1 MHWEPTSRPE
11 PSTTACH
18 LCPCANKGAAE
29 ASLGMVP
36 GGAAWP
42 QRGGSRPGWCLTH
55 QSLVFGLSSP
65 ASALPKLVLS
75 FPSSDGLGCPCP
87 PGLEVSL
94 PPAAP
99 GAAPQL
105 WQSLGR
111 RRKLAPPPRAP
122 AQVPLPPSPPP
133 VTPEAA
139 RSWFQKQTKPGKPPH
154 HPWETSELLSLV
166 LQPSRAPA
174 SPRAS
179 VSPALRVCPP
189 CTGHSVL
196 SRCPD
201 GLSASNTTPSLLPPV
216 FARTPFLPEAFPS
229 LPPPTLPPVDVSS
242 LLGVFPDAPSSW
254 EASVTPQLG
263 MSPSVHFC

>member
-1 MHWEPTSRPE
+1 MTDETRKCTGSQRPAQNPAPQPVISVPVPTRE
-11 PSTTACH
+11 
-18 LCPCANKGAAE
+18 LLRRLWGW
-29 ASLGMVP
+29 SLGSCFAPEGRVRARVVSHPPVPPLWFKLTCFRSSQAATQLSLQRWSWLPLPTGP
-36 GGAAWP
+36 GGVP
-42 QRGGSRPGWCLTH
+42 T
-55 QSLVFGLSSP
+55 
-65 ASALPKLVLS
+65 
-75 FPSSDGLGCPCP
+75 P
-87 PGLEVSL
+87 P
-94 PPAAP
+94 AP

-111 RRKLAPPPRAP
+111 RRKLAPPPRGP
-122 AQVPLPPSPPP
+122 AQVPLPHPPT

-174 SPRAS
+174 SLRAS
-179 VSPALRVCPP
+179 VSSAPRMCPP

-216 FARTPFLPEAFPS
+216 FARTPSSQRLSPPCLPLPFPRLMS
-229 LPPPTLPPVDVSS
+229 PPYSGFSQMPPPPGRPP
-242 LLGVFPDAPSSW
+242 
-254 EASVTPQLG
+254 
-263 MSPSVHFC
+263 